1 MVAGFPKERLALHMC
16 RGNWTPDEGAAL
28 SGNYTPLIETL
39 SGLQVGSLLL
49 ELCTP
54 RAGEMEILR
63 AIPDDVRIGVGIC
76 NQKHAHIETLGDVL
90 SKGEQAIQLFGKERV
105 LFTPDCGFA
114 TFADN
119 PLASEQIAE
128 QKLKVI
134 AAASRI
140 LRQRHGLNS

>member
-1 MVAGFPKERLALHMC
+1 MC

-28 SGNYTPLIETL
+28 SGDYTPLIDTL
-39 SGLQVGSLLL
+39 SSLKVGSLLL

-76 NQKHAHIETLGDVL
+76 NQKHAHIESLDEVL
-90 SKGEQAIQLFGKERV
+90 DKGERAIQLFGKERV

-119 PLASEQIAE
+119 PLASEKIAE
-128 QKLKVI
+128 QKLSVI
-134 AAASRI
+134 AAASQI
-140 LRQRHGLNS
+140 LRQRHGISS